1 MSNRRRTSSELS
13 LEIIDILKIIQTK
26 SKPIEIKIKRR
37 TREQDCRQNTAKSPN
52 PNDYENIEG
61 IFIHRRKTKEKRNI

>member
-26 SKPIEIKIKRR
+26 SKPIEIKRR
-37 TREQDCRQNTAKSPN
+37 TREQYCRQNTAKSPN

>member
-26 SKPIEIKIKRR
+26 SKPIEIKLKRR
-37 TREQDCRQNTAKSPN
+37 IREQNCEQNCEQKITKSPN
-52 PNDYENIEG
+52 PNDYENREG
-61 IFIHRRKTKEKRNI
+61 IFIYQKKK

>member
-26 SKPIEIKIKRR
+26 SKPIEIKLKRR
-37 TREQDCRQNTAKSPN
+37 IREQSCKQNISKSPN
-52 PNDYENIEG
+52 PNDYENREG
-61 IFIHRRKTKEKRNI
+61 IFIHRKTK